1 MQLEEFINM
10 GGYARFV
17 WPSYLLGLV
26 VLVGNVWSARRMH
39 AAARRGAL
47 KRTATASGTA
57 RDPAS
62 AAGEG
67 A

>member
-1 MQLEEFINM
+1 M

-26 VLVGNVWSARRMH
+26 VLVGNVWSALRMH
-39 AAARRGAL
+39 AAARTRALRGL
-47 KRTATASGTA
+47 ASQPFAGRNDAPA
-57 RDPAS
+57 R
-62 AAGEG
+62 GEG

>member
-1 MQLEEFINM
+1 MQLEEFLNM

-17 WPSYLLGLV
+17 WPSYLLGLL
-26 VLVGNVWSARRMH
+26 VLIGNVWSARRMH

-47 KRTATASGTA
+47 RRIATQSATA
-57 RDPAS
+57 RDAAPAG
-62 AAGEG
+62 GER